1 MFARRGLRLMR
12 PRDADERVARPS
24 RATGAGFGFR
34 LIGSGLIRLG
44 LIGVWLIAALA
55 PSPTAR
61 ADPVALDSAR
71 SSVDF
76 EIRAMWMFDV
86 AGRFGAVTG
95 SVDIDHEARTA
106 RVHARIDVRGVSM
119 RRDSYE
125 DWVKSAEFFDAV
137 RYPFVEFSS
146 EPFPLATLDL
156 GGDII
161 GSLSV
166 RGTTR
171 PMSLRLRPS
180 QCPGEAA
187 LRCPVI
193 ADGSLQRSEFG
204 MRTRRATLADR
215 VRLHFSVLAAT
226 KTE

>member
-1 MFARRGLRLMR
+1 MR
-12 PRDADERVARPS
+12 PRATDARVERRLHAACVR
-24 RATGAGFGFR
+24 FGFR
-34 LIGSGLIRLG
+34 LF
-44 LIGVWLIAALA
+44 AAFAFA
-55 PSPTAR
+55 PA
-61 ADPVALDSAR
+61 AHGAPVALDPAQSAA
-71 SSVDF
+71 DF

-95 SVDIDHEARTA
+95 SVDIDHDARTA
-106 RVHARIDVRGVSM
+106 RVHARIDVRGVAM
-119 RRDSYE
+119 RRESYE
-125 DWVKSAEFFDAV
+125 DWVKSAEFFDAA
-137 RYPFVEFSS
+137 RYPFVEFVS

-156 GGDII
+156 GGDIL
-161 GSLSV
+161 GNLTL
-166 RGTTR
+166 RGVTR

-187 LRCPVI
+187 LRCPVV

-215 VRLHFSVLAAT
+215 VRLHFSVLAVAT